1 MFITI
6 EGIEGAGKSLLIQKL
21 EKKFKEENKEVL
33 ITREPGGSSLGL
45 KLRPLLLS
53 EKGEKICNRAE
64 LFLFLADRV
73 EHVEKVIKP
82 ALAEGKIVICDRYTH
97 STLAYQ
103 GYARDLDIDIL
114 KGFNNFASSGLSPN
128 ISFLLDLPI
137 EIGLQRARK
146 RNDDTQNDEGKFEAL
161 DTSFHEKVRNGFLD
175 MAQKEN
181 NFIVID
187 GTKSPEE
194 VFESVWERVERV

>member
-6 EGIEGAGKSLLIQKL
+6 EGIEGAGKSLLIKKL
-21 EKKFKEENKEVL
+21 EKNFKENGKDV
-33 ITREPGGSSLGL
+33 IVTREPGGSSLGL

-82 ALAEGKIVICDRYTH
+82 ALAEGKIVVCDRYTH

-103 GYARDLDIDIL
+103 GYARDLDIARL
-114 KGFNNFASSGLSPN
+114 KEFNDFASSGLAPN

-137 EIGLQRARK
+137 EIGLKRAKK
-146 RNDDTQNDEGKFEAL
+146 RNDATQNDEGKFEAL
-161 DTSFHEKVRNGFLD
+161 DTSFHEKVRNGFLQ
-175 MAQKEN
+175 MAKEEE

-187 GTKSPEE
+187 ATKSPED
-194 VFESVWERVERV
+194 VFNSVWEKLERV